1 MSRVRVEYFAML
13 REQAGRN
20 EETVETAART
30 PAQLY
35 AELVRRYGFD
45 VERERLKVA
54 VNARFRDWSAEIA
67 DGDVVVFIPPVAG
80 G

>member
-1 MSRVRVEYFAML
+1 MRRVRVEYFAML

-35 AELVRRYGFD
+35 AQLVERHGFD
-45 VERERLKVA
+45 VAPEGLKVA
-54 VNARFRDWSAEIA
+54 INAQFLRGLRLTN
-67 DGDVVVFIPPVAG
+67 VTR
-80 G
+80 